1 MPISYIQSIVI
12 TVSGFETAS
21 DPFTYTW
28 PWYLWSLLNTDCI
41 SLNCTFNKLLLFF
54 LQNPPKKEVTG
65 PWRKLGFMLSF
76 WALDC
81 SQHRQETKRRKPCG
95 YHGNLSP
102 VHRDLM
108 LLQTEDEVSTRRQMM
123 PQRNLWPEAPT
134 HHQTVYLSLL
144 CTAGLRQQVRHCS
157 LTMPLKKKNQP

>member
-1 MPISYIQSIVI
+1 
-12 TVSGFETAS
+12 
-21 DPFTYTW
+21 
-28 PWYLWSLLNTDCI
+28 
-41 SLNCTFNKLLLFF
+41 
-54 LQNPPKKEVTG
+54 
-65 PWRKLGFMLSF
+65 MLSF

-81 SQHRQETKRRKPCG
+81 SQHRQETQRRKPCG

-157 LTMPLKKKNQP
+157 LIMQFKKKKKKINCSYWSLGSNHFIEGGGGDGGGERSFDLIISLKSNHSEIKFSSAFAPQPPELQWSPVPGRERGDQQGD